1 MVRIA
6 VMGIEILRLDWSGHD
21 DLVVDGQGYA
31 DDGEVEWVEDDGSSE
46 WNGAS
51 TVGAYVE
58 RDTTPASPDDRYAPW
73 EEDRRRSQFGF
84 C

>member
-6 VMGIEILRLDWSGHD
+6 VMGIEVLRLDWSGCE
-21 DLVVDGQGYA
+21 VDGQG
-31 DDGEVEWVEDDGSSE
+31 DGEVEWVEDGE
-46 WNGAS
+46 EEPWNGAA

-73 EEDRRRSQFGF
+73 DEDRRRGRFGF